1 MHYAYP
7 LPPEHPLWRFPN
19 VILTPHISGSTL
31 SQHFG
36 GRLWDIF
43 TVNLHRFLSGAPL
56 LNLLM
61 PAQLNGE

>member
-1 MHYAYP
+1 
-7 LPPEHPLWRFPN
+7 

-56 LNLLM
+56 LNLLT